1 MQASTMVIYINRK
14 NRLQIKSINFRVLSV
29 PHRQHEKLTF
39 KNCFAKI
46 SNNLNVFYESHYI

>member
-1 MQASTMVIYINRK
+1 MQTSSMVIYINRK

-39 KNCFAKI
+39 NNCFAKI
-46 SNNLNVFYESHYI
+46 SNNLNTFYKAHHI